1 LPQNTKNRN
10 TGYSFRNIIT
20 EAGTRS
26 GDKFFPAG
34 MQPVEVADYLETDIS
49 AGLNRKQIKQRTAKY
64 GVNNIQNEINL
75 TFFQSI
81 KNQLKGLIVPLFILC
96 SLLMF
101 IFDRQYTY
109 LAVAGAFLL
118 IMLINAML
126 ESRASK
132 ALNVPRKYSS
142 IKASVTREGVTDIL
156 DSRKLVPGDIIRLS
170 EGMVVPCD
178 ARLIEDNMLTVIE
191 TPVSGNRGSVLKN
204 ARYYAFED
212 DQLVYPNMVYAGSV
226 VTGGSGSAIVCYTGK
241 DTLLRRIAGKKADLP
256 VLLKYVQNA
265 GKYVSLVSVACCFI
279 LLFFGVV
286 FGRDL
291 TQIFMISLSVGAVSL
306 CDSMASLAAAAL
318 GYGSKKMMKYG
329 AVVKNL
335 DSIPA
340 LCRLNTIMC
349 GKNIAFPP
357 KKMTLQGTFTNN
369 TYLSADHRLSD
380 SARELLYL
388 SLACSDMKFYKLGR
402 KRRRDS
408 VEYVGKIYDMAVA
421 DYLSYK
427 GYGVAKD
434 MDRFLKI
441 ETEYS
446 LTGEVTRVLVLYNG
460 VKTVILKGAPEFILS
475 RCVGYELNGK
485 AYKLSPVTRKRILA
499 ALEEHT
505 HESGFVIAI
514 AAGETA
520 ADNLRD
526 ITAER
531 NLMFKGF
538 ITLYSSVD
546 VDNVSAVYKLDQAGI
561 EPVVASTD
569 SYYSA
574 FNMAKNTGILT
585 SEKQVIT
592 AEAASAMDKGLFIV
606 NCPDY
611 RLFLNFSDS
620 EWLQVLKYRKADK
633 RIVGATAERM
643 EELALLHEADVSFVP
658 DGSPDMLKQSADVL
672 LLSKGFSA
680 LADCLQNARLI
691 FVRIHSVVEYLT
703 VGAATIFLSTLFSL
717 FCGLTLPFRVQEVL
731 FGGVLFNLLFAVSLA
746 FLPTNRK
753 LLLDELPNY
762 KNKPTILDFY
772 PALVYSLG
780 ASICLPVIFG
790 LTDSF
795 SCVLAGFTILLT
807 LYALTN
813 ISRTSI
819 FQKKAV
825 GSLLLFSAFL
835 ISAAVMAAL
844 FVLEPARS
852 MFGYEMIAPAK
863 FGITAAVA
871 GGYFILL
878 HLVKLRIAIAK
889 KEKKEKRS
897 MKPSDDFDTDSNFD
911 FDTD

>member
-1 LPQNTKNRN
+1 
-10 TGYSFRNIIT
+10 
-20 EAGTRS
+20 
-26 GDKFFPAG
+26 

-64 GVNNIQNEINL
+64 GVNNIYNEIKL
-75 TFFQSI
+75 SFSQSI
-81 KNQLKGLIVPLFILC
+81 KNQLKGLIGPLFILC
-96 SLLMF
+96 ALLMF
-101 IFDRQYTY
+101 IFERQYTY
-109 LAVAGAFLL
+109 LAVSGVFLL

-142 IKASVTREGVTDIL
+142 IKANVTREGVTDII

-178 ARLIEDNMLTVIE
+178 ARLIEDNMLTVLE
-191 TPVSGNRGSVLKN
+191 TPVSGNRSSVVKN
-204 ARYYAFED
+204 ARFFALED
-212 DQLVYPNMVYAGSV
+212 SQLVYPNMVYAGSI

-241 DTLLRRIAGKKADLP
+241 DTLLRRLAGKKTENLP
-256 VLLKYVQNA
+256 ALLKYVQSA
-265 GKYVSLVSVACCFI
+265 GKYISLVSVICCFA
-279 LLFFGVV
+279 LLFFGVC
-286 FGRDL
+286 FGRDIA
-291 TQIFMISLSVGAVSL
+291 QIFMISLSVGAVSL

-318 GYGSKKMMKYG
+318 GYGAKKMMKYG
-329 AVVKNL
+329 TVVKNL
-335 DSIPA
+335 NSIPV
-340 LCRLNTIMC
+340 LCKLNTIMC

-369 TYLSADHRLSD
+369 TYLDAERRLTD
-380 SARELLYL
+380 SAKELLYL

-408 VEYVGKIYDMAVA
+408 VEYTGKIHDMAVA

-434 MDRFLKI
+434 MDSFIRI

-475 RCVGYELNGK
+475 RCAGYELNGN
-485 AYKLSPVTRKRILA
+485 AYKLSPVTRKKILA

-505 HESGFVIAI
+505 QESGFVIAI

-526 ITAER
+526 ITVER

-592 AEAASAMDKGLFIV
+592 AEAANAMDKGLFIV

-620 EWLQVLKYRKADK
+620 EWLQVLKYRKQDK
-633 RIVGATAERM
+633 KIVGATAERM
-643 EELALLHEADVSFVP
+643 EELALMHEADVSFVP

-672 LLSKGFSA
+672 LLSKGFNT

-703 VGAATIFLSTLFSL
+703 VGAVTIFLSTLFSL

-731 FGGVLFNLLFAVSLA
+731 FGGILFNLLFAVSLA

-753 LLLDELPNY
+753 LLLNELPNY
-762 KNKPTILDFY
+762 KNHPTIIDFY
-772 PALVYSLG
+772 PALIYSLG
-780 ASICLPVIFG
+780 ASICIPVIYG
-790 LTDSF
+790 LTKSF
-795 SCVLAGFTILLT
+795 SCVLAGFTILLM
-807 LYALTN
+807 LYAVTN

-825 GSLLLFSAFL
+825 GNLSLFSAFL
-835 ISAAVMAAL
+835 IAAAVMAAL
-844 FVLEPARS
+844 FVLEPIRN
-852 MFGYEMIAPAK
+852 MFGYELITPAK
-863 FGITAAVA
+863 LGITAAIT

-878 HLVKLRIAIAK
+878 QLIKLRVAIAI

-897 MKPSDDFDTDSNFD
+897 IKTANESDIDSELD
-911 FDTD
+911 

>member
-1 LPQNTKNRN
+1 MPQNTVNNK
-10 TGYSFRNIIT
+10 GYSFRNVVT
-20 EAGTRS
+20 EAGSRS
-26 GDKFFPAG
+26 SDIFFPAG
-34 MQPVEVADYLETDIS
+34 MQPVEVADYLDTDIS
-49 AGLNRKQIKQRTAKY
+49 AGLNRKQIKQRTVKY
-64 GVNNIQNEINL
+64 GVNIIQNEIKL
-75 TFFQSI
+75 SFPQSI
-81 KNQLKGLIVPLFILC
+81 KNQLKGLITPLLIIC

-101 IFDRQYTY
+101 IFDRQYAY
-109 LAVAGAFLL
+109 LAVSGVFLL
-118 IMLINAML
+118 IMFINAL
-126 ESRASK
+126 WESRASS
-132 ALNVPRKYSS
+132 ALNTPRKYTV
-142 IKASVTREGVTDIL
+142 IKASVTREGVTDIT
-156 DSRKLVPGDIIRLS
+156 DSRKLVPGDIIQLS

-178 ARLIEDNMLTVIE
+178 ARLIEDNKLTVLE
-191 TPVSGNRGSVLKN
+191 TPVSGNRDSVLKN
-204 ARYYAFED
+204 ARYTALADNE
-212 DQLVYPNMVYAGSV
+212 LVYPNMVYAGSV
-226 VTGGSGSAIVCYTGK
+226 VTGGSASAIVCYTGK
-241 DTLLRRIAGKKADLP
+241 DSLLRRLAGKKTENLP
-256 VLLKYVQNA
+256 VLLRYVQKA
-265 GKYVSLVSVACCFI
+265 GKYISLISIICCFV

-286 FGRDL
+286 CGRDIA
-291 TQIFMISLSVGAVSL
+291 QIFIISLSVGAVSL
-306 CDSMASLAAAAL
+306 CDSMVSLAAAAL
-318 GYGSKKMMKYG
+318 GYGSKKMTKYG
-329 AVVKNL
+329 TVVKNL
-335 DSIPA
+335 NSIPV
-340 LCRLNTIMC
+340 LCGLDTIMC

-369 TYLSADHRLSD
+369 AFLSADRRLTD
-380 SARELLYL
+380 SAKELLYL

-408 VEYVGKIYDMAVA
+408 VEYTGKIYDMAVA

-427 GYGVAKD
+427 GYGVPKD
-434 MDRFLKI
+434 MDSFIKV

-446 LTGEVTRVLVLYNG
+446 LTGDVTRVLVLYNG
-460 VKTVILKGAPEFILS
+460 VRTVILKGAPEFILS
-475 RCVGYELNGK
+475 RCAGYDLNGN
-485 AYKLSPVTRKRILA
+485 AYKLSPVTRKKILA

-505 HESGFVIAI
+505 QEAGFVIAI
-514 AAGETA
+514 AAGKTA

-574 FNMAKNTGILT
+574 FNLAKNTGILT

-592 AEAASAMDKGLFIV
+592 AEVANSMDKGLFIV

-620 EWLQVLKYRKADK
+620 EWLQVLRYRKDDK

-643 EELALLHEADVSFVP
+643 EELTLIHEADVSFVP
-658 DGSPDMLKQSADVL
+658 DGSPDMLKQTADVL

-703 VGAATIFLSTLFSL
+703 VGAATIFLSTFFSVL
-717 FCGLTLPFRVQEVL
+717 LGLTLPFRAQEVL
-731 FGGVLFNLLFAVSLA
+731 FGGLIFNLLFAVSLA

-753 LLLDELPNY
+753 LLLDELPHY
-762 KNKPTILDFY
+762 KNHPTIMDFV
-772 PALVYSLG
+772 PALIYAFG
-780 ASICLPVIFG
+780 ASICIPVILG
-790 LTDSF
+790 VTKSF
-795 SCVLAGFTILLT
+795 SAVLAGYTVLLA

-813 ISRTSI
+813 ISRISI

-825 GSLLLFSAFL
+825 ANLPLLCAF
-835 ISAAVMAAL
+835 IMSAAVMAAL
-844 FVLEPARS
+844 FLFEPARS
-852 MFGYEMIAPAK
+852 IFGYVWITPAQL
-863 FGITAAVA
+863 GITAAIT

-878 HLVKLRIAIAK
+878 QLIKLRIAIAK

-897 MKPSDDFDTDSNFD
+897 IKSTKEPDTD
-911 FDTD
+911 